1 MEKYMKKSRNNR
13 LTKKKAKR
21 IVVFGFFSVII
32 IVFVLL
38 SVLKIVNQI
47 VAKYKE
53 AGELE
58 QKLADLVEKEENLN
72 NEIKKLQDEEY
83 LARYAREKY
92 FYSKDGELIIRIP
105 TEEGTSQ

>member
-1 MEKYMKKSRNNR
+1 MKKN
-13 LTKKKAKR
+13 TKKKPSKKSLNR
-21 IVVFGFFSVII
+21 IFVFGLLSVFAIG
-32 IVFVLL
+32 FVLI

-47 VAKYKE
+47 VYKYKE
-53 AGELE
+53 ASELE
-58 QKLADLVEKEENLN
+58 QKMADLEEKEQDLN

-105 TEEGTSQ
+105 TDEETQ